1 MDAREQSVFQD
12 RQYQV
17 DAAVVR
23 VMKAR
28 KTLSHT
34 LLISELFKMLKFPVL
49 IFLSFCIIFFL
60 SLLRSNDWSLC
71 CLSCSL
77 SSAYCK
83 WACSRFLFFFL
94 AQPAVPLAL
103 KSESWMTWVW
113 TGDTSGSQKE
123 NRVAHRAR
131 VLGAR

>member
-28 KTLSHT
+28 KSLSHT

-49 IFLSFCIIFFL
+49 IVLSFVIIIFP
-60 SLLRSNDWSLC
+60 
-71 CLSCSL
+71 CSL
-77 SSAYCK
+77 E
-83 WACSRFLFFFL
+83 
-94 AQPAVPLAL
+94 V
-103 KSESWMTWVW
+103 
-113 TGDTSGSQKE
+113 
-123 NRVAHRAR
+123 
-131 VLGAR
+131 